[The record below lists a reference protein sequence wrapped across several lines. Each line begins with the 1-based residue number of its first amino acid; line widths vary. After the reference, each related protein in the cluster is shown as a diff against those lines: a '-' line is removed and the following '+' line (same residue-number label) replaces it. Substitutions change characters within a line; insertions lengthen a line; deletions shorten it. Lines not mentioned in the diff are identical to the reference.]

1 MIQQK
6 ADHNSISKKLWFF
19 DEAIFRPHI
28 SMPGKLI
35 YSLANPDFG
44 LFSSFSI
51 SCFFSAQFDDANFM
65 LKRTTNTNELTS
77 TVPQKLKLQ
86 LYIITSLHYYNLILL
101 QTFNITILNYYTLTI
116 LQVYIITWVP
126 TFLQEYLQF
135 YKSFYN
141 FTRASTILQ
150 EYPLYNKST

>member
-44 LFSSFSI
+44 LFSFFSI
-51 SCFFSAQFDDANFM
+51 SCFCSAQFDDANFM

-86 LYIITSLHYYNLILL
+86 VTVLLVCITITSVQYYNLKLFHAYNITSLDYYMS
-101 QTFNITILNYYTLTI
+101 T
-116 LQVYIITWVP
+116 YIFTRVS
-126 TFLQEYLQF
+126 TSLQEHLQF
-135 YKSFYN
+135 YKSTHFI
-141 FTRASTILQ
+141 TRVPKLLQ
-150 EYPLYNKST
+150 E